1 MRTRLR
7 WVSLRLVFVGVAAA
21 TPILVSPASAFACTP
36 IDPQGPDELDQC
48 VQSFTTPFPTTNGQS
63 VTDYAIEYIP
73 AGSVNVSSSLQFS
86 STPSNAT
93 LSKNPFEPS
102 ASSSSENPDHTFPN
116 PGPGEQAARQIWTW
130 TANGASSPSSGM
142 VTFTVAF
149 EEPVIPMTTS
159 VGITDL
165 SGNPISQMAA
175 GQAVHYNAGVHN
187 PNDDPVTGHFLFD
200 IHTASG
206 QNFTPQSLHTT
217 NELSACSWVNHGT
230 WISAECSLSLP
241 AGGTASLGANG
252 AFPAAGGT
260 WALPAA
266 IGAQI
271 SDGQDASSV
280 QYPEADA
287 QVTQPQQ
294 ACSAAAKPFFAAP
307 SQLGLPMQFSCTPT
321 GQQAAALKKC
331 KTKHGQARTKCRK
344 KAKRLPV

>member
-1 MRTRLR
+1 R
-7 WVSLRLVFVGVAAA
+7 
-21 TPILVSPASAFACTP
+21 
-36 IDPQGPDELDQC
+36 
-48 VQSFTTPFPTTNGQS
+48 
-63 VTDYAIEYIP
+63 
-73 AGSVNVSSSLQFS
+73 SS
-86 STPSNAT
+86 PSNAT

-130 TANGASSPSSGM
+130 TANGPSSPTSGT

-230 WISAECSLSLP
+230 WISAERSLSLP
-241 AGGTASLGANG
+241 AGGTTSLGANG
-252 AFPAAGGT
+252 GFPAAGGP
-260 WALPAA
+260 WGRPAA
-266 IGAQI
+266 IGTTI
-271 SDGQDASSV
+271 SAGVNAR
-280 QYPEADA
+280 
-287 QVTQPQQ
+287 
-294 ACSAAAKPFFAAP
+294 SA
-307 SQLGLPMQFSCTPT
+307 
-321 GQQAAALKKC
+321 
-331 KTKHGQARTKCRK
+331 
-344 KAKRLPV
+344 